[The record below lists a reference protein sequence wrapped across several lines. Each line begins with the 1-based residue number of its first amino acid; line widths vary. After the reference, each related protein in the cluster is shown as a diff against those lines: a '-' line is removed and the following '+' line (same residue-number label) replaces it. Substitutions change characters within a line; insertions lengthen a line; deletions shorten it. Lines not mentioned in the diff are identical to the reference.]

1 VFACRISSFAPRSP
15 RTFLSLA
22 VLLGAGLLAGC
33 TKSDT
38 PAPAAQSTPASGAGA
53 PSSGGGARSA
63 RAQALS
69 AAAEAVPVETAVIAR
84 GPISA
89 FLSFNSSLET
99 EASVEIYPQT
109 GGQVEQVLAEEGTV
123 VKQGQ
128 PLLLIE
134 DSELRVDVNER
145 ENNLRH
151 LENSFSRIEEMFSRN
166 LMTKQDYDDQR
177 YQLEQSRLN
186 LERARL
192 RLSYATVRAP
202 FDGVVTTRDTQV
214 GARVGTGT
222 KLFSLVKLDEI
233 VACVFV
239 PARYL
244 SAVANGQPAVVTS
257 EFMPGRTFNGWVERI
272 SPIVDPKSG
281 TFRVTVGV
289 KGDRPAELPPG
300 LFVNI
305 RIVTETRPDAVLI
318 PKRAVVYE
326 GGERYVYAVIDG
338 TATKRRLV
346 AGYEDPSAVEAV
358 SGFEPGTRVIV
369 LGQNGLKDGVKV
381 RDVSVPALTTE
392 PITAE
397 KTPAALSPAGT

>member
-1 VFACRISSFAPRSP
+1 M
-15 RTFLSLA
+15 
-22 VLLGAGLLAGC
+22 
-33 TKSDT
+33 
-38 PAPAAQSTPASGAGA
+38 
-53 PSSGGGARSA
+53 
-63 RAQALS
+63 
-69 AAAEAVPVETAVIAR
+69 ETAVIAR

-99 EASVEIYPQT
+99 EASVDIYPQT

-134 DSELRVDVNER
+134 DSELSVDVSER

-177 YQLEQSRLN
+177 YQLDQSRLN

-233 VACVFV
+233 VARVFV

-244 SAVANGQPAVVTS
+244 SAVANGQQAIVTS
-257 EFMPGRTFNGWVERI
+257 EFMPGRTFKGWVERI

-289 KGDRPAELPPG
+289 KGDHPAELPPG
-300 LFVNI
+300 LFVNV

-326 GGERYVYAVIDG
+326 GGER
-338 TATKRRLV
+338 
-346 AGYEDPSAVEAV
+346 
-358 SGFEPGTRVIV
+358 
-369 LGQNGLKDGVKV
+369 
-381 RDVSVPALTTE
+381 
-392 PITAE
+392 
-397 KTPAALSPAGT
+397 

>member
-1 VFACRISSFAPRSP
+1 MFARLFPSLAHRSP

-38 PAPAAQSTPASGAGA
+38 PTPAAQSTPGAGGPPA
-53 PSSGGGARSA
+53 GGGARAA
-63 RAQALS
+63 RAQALA

-177 YQLEQSRLN
+177 YQLDQSRLN

-233 VACVFV
+233 VARVYV

-244 SAVANGQPAVVTS
+244 AAVANGQQAVVTS
-257 EFMPGRTFNGWVERI
+257 EFMPGRTFKGWVERI

-358 SGFEPGTRVIV
+358 SGFDPGTRVIV

-381 RDVSVPALTTE
+381 RDISVPALSAE
-392 PITAE
+392 PVTAE
-397 KTPAALSPAGT
+397 NPSPTTAPAGT

>member
-1 VFACRISSFAPRSP
+1 MTLRMTVSGLFC
-15 RTFLSLA
+15 LLGGLA
-22 VLLGAGLLAGC
+22 VTGC
-33 TKSDT
+33 SKTET
-38 PAPAAQSTPASGAGA
+38 PAPATSASAD
-53 PSSGGGARSA
+53 ARPNRQA
-63 RAQALS
+63 RVSALS
-69 AAAEAVPVETAVIAR
+69 AAAEAVPVETAVVTR

-99 EASVEIYPQT
+99 EAVVDIYPQT
-109 GGQVEQVLAEEGTV
+109 SGQVEKVLAEEGTV
-123 VKQGQ
+123 VKEGQ
-128 PLLLIE
+128 PLLLID
-134 DSELRVDVNER
+134 DSELRVDVSER

-151 LENSFSRIEEMFSRN
+151 LESTFARIEEMFSRN

-233 VACVFV
+233 VARVFV

-244 SAVANGQPAVVTS
+244 SAVAEGQAAVVTS
-257 EFMPGRTFNGWVERI
+257 EFMPDRTFTGWVKRI

-289 KGDRPAELPPG
+289 RGEQPNDLPPG
-300 LFVNI
+300 LFVNL
-305 RIVTETRPDAVLI
+305 RIVTETREGAVLL

-326 GGERYVYAVIDG
+326 GGERYVYAVQDG
-338 TATKRRLV
+338 TAVKRRLQP
-346 AGYEDPSAVEAV
+346 GYEDPAQIEATT
-358 SGFEPGTRVIV
+358 GFEPGELVIV
-369 LGQNGLKDGVKV
+369 LGHNGLKDGVKV
-381 RDVSVPALTTE
+381 RDVNTPALPTE
-392 PITAE
+392 PVTAD
-397 KTPAALSPAGT
+397 KSALPSPAGT

>member
-1 VFACRISSFAPRSP
+1 
-15 RTFLSLA
+15 LGLA
-22 VLLGAGLLAGC
+22 GLVCASLLGGC
-33 TKSDT
+33 TKT
-38 PAPAAQSTPASGAGA
+38 EAPPAASAEKAARPASDQRV
-53 PSSGGGARSA
+53 ARGT
-63 RAQALS
+63 LN
-69 AAAEAVPVETAVIAR
+69 AAAESVPVETAVIVR

-99 EASVEIYPQT
+99 EAAVEIFPQT
-109 GGQVEQVLAEEGTV
+109 AGQVEAVLAEEGHV

-128 PLLLIE
+128 PLLKIE
-134 DSELRVDVNER
+134 DRELRVDVSER

-151 LENSFSRIEEMFSRN
+151 LESTFARIEEMFSRN

-177 YQLEQSRLN
+177 YQLDQSRLN

-202 FDGVVTTRDTQV
+202 FDGVVTTRDSQV

-222 KLFSLVKLDEI
+222 KLFSLIKLDEI
-233 VACVFV
+233 VARVFV

-244 SAVANGQPAVVTS
+244 PAVADGQPAIVTS
-257 EFMPGRTFNGWVERI
+257 EFMPGRTFSGWVKRI

-289 KGDRPAELPPG
+289 RGDNPTELPPG
-300 LFVNI
+300 LFVNV

-326 GGERYVYAVIDG
+326 AGERYAFVVVDG
-338 TATKRRLV
+338 VAEKRRLV
-346 AGYEDPSAVEAV
+346 AGYEDPDAVEAL

-369 LGQNGLKDGVKV
+369 LGHNGLKDGAKV
-381 RDVSVPALTTE
+381 RDVSAPSLPDDPLTA
-392 PITAE
+392 AE
-397 KTPAALSPAGT
+397 KTSPRAPAGT